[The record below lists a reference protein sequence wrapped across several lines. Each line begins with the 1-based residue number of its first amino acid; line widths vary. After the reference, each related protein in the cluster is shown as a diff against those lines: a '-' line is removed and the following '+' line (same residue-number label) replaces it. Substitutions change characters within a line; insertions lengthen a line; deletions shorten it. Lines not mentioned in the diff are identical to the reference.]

1 MLIHYCKYLRSGRP
15 LALALMILASLA
27 SSPAAFASVED
38 RVALVIGNADYQNIS
53 PLKNPVND
61 ARAISRKLGELG
73 FAVTTVEN
81 ASGREMNRA
90 ISDWLGSTRAGQ
102 TALVYFAGH
111 GVEVKGRNYLLP
123 VDVPHL
129 RLGQE
134 RELRREGIVLDDLLA
149 DILSSAALRGIV
161 ILDACRDNPL
171 SHGTRSV
178 GATRGMA
185 RVDNPYGTF
194 VLYAAGA
201 RQAALDEA
209 RDDEANGLFTRSLL
223 KHLDDPKLELRRLAR
238 KVREDVE
245 STARNRFGHVQI
257 PSYYDQMRGD
267 FFFHRQASLQSAPAV
282 VPQASAPP
290 KPQPAQPP
298 KPQPELVAKPW
309 TVQQIAKSLDQSTLR
324 LANGDTIFFS
334 SKLKT
339 VLTQKLGE
347 NFLKTRVRKDVL
359 IQIPFLARGATA
371 QGGKKLFEGVAGIT
385 PGRGQTGPVMVLFE
399 TTSKDTSFKRFR
411 RQDRLFA
418 SLRLRSM
425 GKVVECTRSPWQG
438 LRTFKPP
445 LKVSTSVCEV
455 AKGNRIAS
463 E

>member
-1 MLIHYCKYLRSGRP
+1 MLAHANYHSQRTGGRL
-15 LALALMILASLA
+15 LALACALLFCLGIGPQAMASA
-27 SSPAAFASVED
+27 DD
-38 RVALVIGNADYQNIS
+38 RVALVIGNASYQNIT

-61 ARAISRKLGELG
+61 ARAVAGKLRSLG
-73 FAVTTVEN
+73 FSVTSLEDAT
-81 ASGREMNRA
+81 GREMNRA
-90 ISDWLGSTRAGQ
+90 ISDWLSATRSGQ

-149 DILSSAALRGIV
+149 DILDAPASRGIV
-161 ILDACRDNPL
+161 ILDACRDNPI

-209 RDDEANGLFTRSLL
+209 RDDQSNGLFTRSLL
-223 KHLDDPKLELRRLAR
+223 KHLDQPELELRRLAR

-245 STARNRFGHVQI
+245 ATARERFGHVQI

-267 FFFHRQASLQSAPAV
+267 FFFHKQVNLQQAAPV
-282 VPQASAPP
+282 
-290 KPQPAQPP
+290 QPP
-298 KPQPELVAKPW
+298 VVAKPPPEPEPEFAAKPW
-309 TVQQIAKSLDQSTLR
+309 TSKKIATSLDQRTLR
-324 LANGDTIFFS
+324 LANGDTVFFS
-334 SKLKT
+334 RKLKT
-339 VLTQKLGE
+339 ALTRKLGKY
-347 NFLKTRVRKDVL
+347 FLKKRVRKDVVV
-359 IQIPFLARGATA
+359 QIPFLAKRTTA
-371 QGGKKLFEGVAGIT
+371 SGENKFFEGIAGIT
-385 PGRGQTGPVMVLFE
+385 ADRKGAGSVVVLFE
-399 TTSKDTSFKRFR
+399 TTSRDTSFKRFAR
-411 RQDRLFA
+411 RDRLFA
-418 SLRLRSM
+418 SLRLKSK
-425 GKVVECTRSPWQG
+425 GELTECTRSKWQSLKKFKRP
-438 LRTFKPP
+438 LR
-445 LKVSTSVCEV
+445 VSSASCDV
-455 AKGNRIAS
+455 AKGNRIAG